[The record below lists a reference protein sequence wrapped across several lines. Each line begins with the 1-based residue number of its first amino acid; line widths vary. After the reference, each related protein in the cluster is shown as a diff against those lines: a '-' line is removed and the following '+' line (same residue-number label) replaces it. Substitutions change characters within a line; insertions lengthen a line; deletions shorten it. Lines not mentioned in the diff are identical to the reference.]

1 MTPTVTTD
9 IASILK
15 ERSASVS
22 AQRPKNN
29 WLPTVMIVAMV
40 LFILAGVLRSSA
52 PKAKTELATVV
63 GAATDIAPGTRL
75 SFSSLHYVQI
85 PIRYYN
91 QNMLASNEQAVGS
104 ITKYFIPRGEPVCKN
119 YLFAKNQF
127 LSANLETHER
137 AISLKLDDD
146 AAVDRTI
153 AADDVVDVV
162 VTIVKD
168 GKHYTKTIAQNV
180 RVLLAGSKEALES
193 RSLRSQQANITL
205 AATPEQCQA
214 ISAAQESGK
223 LKLVMRSRLSTTV
236 TNLPGISEDDLLPGK
251 AFLKERQQTI
261 APPSMPIPTF
271 PQLIPAPPAL
281 ATEQVPAALP
291 PALGWVVEVF
301 SGNKKESVSV
311 GDGST
316 STAK

>member
-1 MTPTVTTD
+1 MPPTVTPD

-15 ERSASVS
+15 ERSAAVS
-22 AQRPKNN
+22 TPRPKNN

-40 LFILAGVLRSSA
+40 LFIVAGVLRSSA

-91 QNMLASNEQAVGS
+91 QNMLASNEQVVGS
-104 ITKYFIPRGEPVCKN
+104 IAKYFIPRGEPICKN
-119 YLFAKNQF
+119 YLFGKNQF

-193 RSLRSQQANITL
+193 RSLRSQQANVTL

-251 AFLKERQQTI
+251 AFLNERQQPI
-261 APPSMPIPTF
+261 AQQPIPIPPF

-281 ATEQVPAALP
+281 AAEQTQTALP

-316 STAK
+316 SAAK

>member
-1 MTPTVTTD
+1 MPPTVTPD

-15 ERSASVS
+15 ERSTAVS
-22 AQRPKNN
+22 AQRPKNS

-40 LFILAGVLRSSA
+40 LFIVAGLFRSSA

-85 PIRYYN
+85 PLRYHN
-91 QNMLASNEQAVGS
+91 ESMLASNEQVVGS
-104 ITKYFIPRGEPVCKN
+104 IAKCFIPRGEPICKN
-119 YLFAKNQF
+119 YLFARNQF

-153 AADDVVDVV
+153 ATDDLVDVV

-193 RSLRSQQANITL
+193 RSLRSQQANVTL

-236 TNLPGISEDDLLPGK
+236 MNIPGISEDDLLPAK
-251 AFLKERQQTI
+251 AFEKDRPL
-261 APPSMPIPTF
+261 PIRPQPIQIPNF
-271 PQLIPAPPAL
+271 PQLIPPPSAFTPAPAQP
-281 ATEQVPAALP
+281 ALP

-311 GDGST
+311 GDSAN
-316 STAK
+316 TAAK

>member
-1 MTPTVTTD
+1 MSQTVTQD

-15 ERSASVS
+15 ERTVS
-22 AQRPKNN
+22 APAQRKKNN
-29 WLPTVMIVAMV
+29 WLPTAMIVAMV
-40 LFILAGVLRSSA
+40 LFVVAGVFRASA
-52 PKAKTELATVV
+52 PKPNKDLTTVV

-85 PIRYYN
+85 PTRYYTPS
-91 QNMLASNEQAVGS
+91 MLASNEQVVGS
-104 ITKYFIPRGEPVCKN
+104 IAKYFIPRGEPICKN
-119 YLFAKNQF
+119 YLFARNQF

-153 AADDVVDVV
+153 AADDIVDVV

-193 RSLRSQQANITL
+193 RSLRNVQANVTL
-205 AATPEQCQA
+205 AATPEQCEA
-214 ISAAQESGK
+214 ISAAHESGK
-223 LKLVMRSRLSTTV
+223 LKLIMRSRLSTTV
-236 TNLPGISEDDLLPGK
+236 SHLAGISEEDLLPGK
-251 AFLKERQQTI
+251 AFQSEHKLPVARQPMAI
-261 APPSMPIPTF
+261 PPF
-271 PQLIPAPPAL
+271 PQLIPPPPSIAV
-281 ATEQVPAALP
+281 EPVQPALP

-311 GDGST
+311 ASGT
-316 STAK
+316 N